1 MLPPGRYW
9 ASGKHRDTTLGVGKH
24 SLRREKAEAGIPW
37 LLGLQSLLEN
47 CTEKSGT
54 KCQGSTKETCT
65 LDLVAGSLSGLL
77 IDSHLARFLTQ
88 LRITCLGMVL
98 LMVD

>member
-54 KCQGSTKETCT
+54 KCQGSMGPTVSSPGWGWE
-65 LDLVAGSLSGLL
+65 LWLS
-77 IDSHLARFLTQ
+77 SLARVVAVVWGC
-88 LRITCLGMVL
+88 R
-98 LMVD
+98 